1 MLTAHKVWG
10 GDTDKYLTAARK
22 AGDLIWQR
30 GLIKKGP
37 GLCHGVAGNGYA
49 FLHLYQVCCFDHK
62 ICPHPIMELSV
73 TALLYD
79 VMFLVSLHL

>member
-1 MLTAHKVWG
+1 MLTAHKVWAA
-10 GDTDKYLTAARK
+10 DTDKYLTAAKK

-49 FLHLYQVCCFDHK
+49 FLHLYQVCDVK
-62 ICPHPIMELSV
+62 SNVYSV
-73 TALLYD
+73 
-79 VMFLVSLHL
+79 